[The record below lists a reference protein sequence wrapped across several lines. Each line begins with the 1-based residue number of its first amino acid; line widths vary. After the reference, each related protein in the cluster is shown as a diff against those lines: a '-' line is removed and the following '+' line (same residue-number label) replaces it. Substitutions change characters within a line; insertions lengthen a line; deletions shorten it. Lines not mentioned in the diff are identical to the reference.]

1 MNILHIISQS
11 GQPYG
16 SQNRCCDKCG
26 LSVYAIQ
33 EAESEFYITKSQS
46 FNKEFAKSV
55 NMVRCCDVGVK
66 PVKIP
71 VVNPRR
77 KVIQISANIS

>member
-16 SQNRCCDKCG
+16 SQNRSCDKCG

-46 FNKEFAKSV
+46 FSKEFAKSV
-55 NMVRCCDVGVK
+55 NMVRCCDVGAK
-66 PVKIP
+66 IPTKSVKINNRKI
-71 VVNPRR
+71 VN
-77 KVIQISANIS
+77 K